1 MIKDILK
8 NYNKKLPLLLFFFSI
23 IILNTYLIISINIKE
38 EKKEDIYRLHVVAN
52 SNSIADQI
60 IKLKVE
66 AKVEDYLNTI
76 SHDENDD
83 ILYILNQNS
92 EEILNVANK
101 VLNENNIH
109 QNLTLDIGKITYD
122 KKENILYSMDSG
134 SYNSA
139 RIIIGKG
146 LGKNIWTLI
155 FPNEKTIKNI
165 SSLNT
170 ILPGIENI
178 YSTDEADN
186 DTIYDFKIIEFIKD
200 IQKHLNS

>member
-83 ILYILNQNS
+83 ILYILNQN
-92 EEILNVANK
+92 
-101 VLNENNIH
+101 
-109 QNLTLDIGKITYD
+109 Q
-122 KKENILYSMDSG
+122 KK
-134 SYNSA
+134 
-139 RIIIGKG
+139 
-146 LGKNIWTLI
+146 
-155 FPNEKTIKNI
+155 F
-165 SSLNT
+165 
-170 ILPGIENI
+170 
-178 YSTDEADN
+178 
-186 DTIYDFKIIEFIKD
+186 
-200 IQKHLNS
+200 